1 MAANSLSRCAS
12 SPETFHPVSSQSTG
26 KLILG
31 RECISPTFT
40 SSKLSVSFV
49 ASKYAVPMSPDI
61 LNVTLIGFSFESP
74 KILSSEAVTPVSVV
88 LSVAN
93 VATAFPP
100 TRAAAKVSASIF
112 LYDLFFIIFLP
123 LFILFNQSY
132 PSAVNLCII
141 RILPLNERV
150 NGFFTF
156 LSHSFHILFLKLAL
170 WIIWLIFF
178 HYFLLLTPSKI
189 ALISPPSRI
198 IYIHVYN
205 HNITR
210 MIVVKLPYILVNP
223 LKISK

>member
-26 KLILG
+26 KLIILG

-100 TRAAAKVSASIF
+100 TRVAAKVSASIF
-112 LYDLFFIIFLP
+112 LYDLFFII
-123 LFILFNQSY
+123 S
-132 PSAVNLCII
+132 
-141 RILPLNERV
+141 
-150 NGFFTF
+150 F
-156 LSHSFHILFLKLAL
+156 LSLYCSITHIL
-170 WIIWLIFF
+170 
-178 HYFLLLTPSKI
+178 LLST
-189 ALISPPSRI
+189 
-198 IYIHVYN
+198 Y
-205 HNITR
+205 T
-210 MIVVKLPYILVNP
+210 
-223 LKISK
+223 